1 MDDRIARMYAHA
13 SDADSAIGWLET
25 AYDNRE
31 SPLARVG
38 VFWDWQDLHG
48 DPRFQS
54 LLRRLDL
61 PQQRASRP
69 LT

>member
-13 SDADSAIGWLET
+13 GDADSAIGWLET